1 LAFVV
6 FPIRFISAPSGG
18 GLRGFSRA
26 VRATIHGSAD
36 VCTGPSTTPF
46 DFAQDKLRIGSAGG
60 DIDGGVDLSY
70 NGGGPGRV
78 PTFPY
83 NGVRVRIVPIG
94 CQHSLARLESPK
106 GMEYLREEH
115 RL

>member
-6 FPIRFISAPSGG
+6 FAYSLHFRPIGRRALARAIMRGG
-18 GLRGFSRA
+18 ED
-26 VRATIHGSAD
+26 VR
-36 VCTGPSTTPF
+36 TGPSTTPF
-46 DFAQDKLRIGSAGG
+46 DFAQYKLRTGSAGD